1 MIVPLDACLHLCRIF
16 PTVYRTAV
24 QTHTGREKAKVEEAG
39 EFTCERGKD
48 LQELVSAVKLL
59 FQRFN

>member
-24 QTHTGREKAKVEEAG
+24 QTHTGGEKAKVEEAG
-39 EFTCERGKD
+39 EFTCEKERSSG
-48 LQELVSAVKLL
+48 VSISSKTIISEV
-59 FQRFN
+59 